1 MSGYLCTPLEAST
14 ELSDGAVE
22 HAFQALRYS
31 ARQFVHY
38 RRPRLVS
45 VLIQF
50 ESKILQILESG
61 CTVESLDSK
70 KMSTIQA
77 AEEQAPRC
85 RARREELCQRQFASP
100 RVSQAGVHPNHGR
113 ILSAAWR

>member
-31 ARQFVHY
+31 VRQFVHY

-85 RARREELCQRQFASP
+85 RARREELCQRQ
-100 RVSQAGVHPNHGR
+100 RHVLHIR
-113 ILSAAWR
+113 W